1 MEIAEGLAESAVATG
16 TRQDVDVQVEDDR
29 PIAGIAHRQGETLVV
44 HQRQRVG
51 YRSPSKQTR
60 RSHLS
65 IGERIGHFE
74 VKRIAIGIRNGK
86 VVLE

>member
-60 RSHLS
+60 RSHLTS
-65 IGERIGHFE
+65 IQFNSIQFNSST
-74 VKRIAIGIRNGK
+74 IIIDNYQSNI
-86 VVLE
+86 